1 MHCMALSVVRFL
13 CSKSFLESLLLLS
26 PHKYAITCLTCLD
39 LTMSVKRRNMLH
51 LTAKSTQ
58 FGKKTLTSWLV
69 EAAGTVPIQRR
80 KDCAKGVANNDAS
93 MAKLTQVR
101 GLANQSEIF

>member
-1 MHCMALSVVRFL
+1 
-13 CSKSFLESLLLLS
+13 
-26 PHKYAITCLTCLD
+26 
-39 LTMSVKRRNMLH
+39 MLH

-80 KDCAKGVANNDAS
+80 KDSVEGVANNDAS
-93 MAKLTQVR
+93 MEKLKQV
-101 GLANQSEIF
+101 GDLISHSEIF